1 MALPFPLASIDGGG
15 SYLFILSIYDA
26 LSFFHL
32 YVQGALATA
41 MWIALT
47 STLSLTMMTSMRTAT
62 MASLWRFR
70 TVTMAYLPPM
80 TTVRFIWDPGIAS
93 CAICLF
99 KTFAPTVLHSRRS
112 GISMLRIDRPPV
124 PFHASIGWMSPI
136 DESLFHYC
144 HPVSYPVLLCPTSTV
159 MMTVTMMRRQWDP
172 GTLNHS
178 KSGRRPTS
186 TSCRRPTTSELPCFL
201 PSSSSPTMMRL
212 RRRQWDP
219 GITAVGTPSLVA
231 LIVHYCH
238 PVLSRPTVPNII

>member
-1 MALPFPLASIDGGG
+1 MGMTMALPFPLASIDGGG

-144 HPVSYPVLLCPTSTV
+144 HPVSYPVLPCPSP
-159 MMTVTMMRRQWDP
+159 RRI
-172 GTLNHS
+172 
-178 KSGRRPTS
+178 
-186 TSCRRPTTSELPCFL
+186 
-201 PSSSSPTMMRL
+201 
-212 RRRQWDP
+212 WDP
-219 GITAVGTPSLVA
+219 GILLASMANTVATASSVGWQSLF
-231 LIVHYCH
+231 HYSH
-238 PVLSRPTVPNII
+238 PVLSRPTVPNIDS